1 MVIPFLN
8 EPTVNLLYNNI
19 KIIVEALIDIL
30 SRLFFNLSQI
40 LLLSY

>member
-30 SRLFFNLSQI
+30 SRFFNLSQI